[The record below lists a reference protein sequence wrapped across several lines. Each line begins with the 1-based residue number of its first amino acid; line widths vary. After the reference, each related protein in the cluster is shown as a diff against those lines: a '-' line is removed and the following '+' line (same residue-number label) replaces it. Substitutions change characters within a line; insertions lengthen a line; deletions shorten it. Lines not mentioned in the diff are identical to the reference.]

1 MAAGTFDRGAMTAGE
16 VGRGSQAIADLVAG
30 DFDLD
35 VDALAVGEHNA
46 EEHDA
51 AEHDAEELDSEERKR
66 SVCRVVTATAPTRYL
81 CVQEVRCRIPMRTAG
96 KECSS

>member
-16 VGRGSQAIADLVAG
+16 VGRASQANADLVAG

-51 AEHDAEELDSEERKR
+51 AEHDAEELDSEELAYTGHTGYTVHSR
-66 SVCRVVTATAPTRYL
+66 L
-81 CVQEVRCRIPMRTAG
+81 CFDIKDDGKGERCTSYAVA
-96 KECSS
+96 KAVW